1 MAPQHE
7 NGIIDQLDIAQK
19 NYGNRKLELTT
30 NNYENALWDY
40 EFLVKRMLKLWV
52 PNYSNA

>member
-1 MAPQHE
+1 MASQHK

-30 NNYENALWDY
+30 NNYENDL
-40 EFLVKRMLKLWV
+40 
-52 PNYSNA
+52 